1 MAKDSSKD
9 SSKETGT
16 PATSAKE
23 GGASAASK
31 PAGGKKKD
39 KAEPTASGPGG
50 ASQTSASGSSAS
62 LSPADRDKARALLS
76 ATGRNEPCHCGSGK
90 KYKKCHLLG
99 DEAAAAEP
107 PEAPDAKKNLAN
119 AWGLFEQRRPG
130 AAEKEF
136 RAALAID
143 PTLVDAR
150 VGIGMARLSANDV
163 EAARTELSAVVSAAE
178 GEFAK
183 LRSDAVKDAFTRPE
197 TQPIIRAAHAL
208 GCLAYDQER
217 FEDAYIDLERVFS
230 IDTGAVG
237 TEARLIAAK
246 ALMKQDK
253 AAEAIKVLEPATASE
268 AGASRARMGLA
279 LAQFV
284 TGAKA
289 EAEASLAEAL
299 SANPHFARA
308 VLGRIRRRVENLA
321 GSQPGS
327 VEEALVYAQTYGDVW
342 TDDAKKLLTEA
353 MEKSE
358 QEPAAKKKAAE
369 PATEAPTPA
378 AGG

>member
-1 MAKDSSKD
+1 MAKDSNKGSKATGKD
-9 SSKETGT
+9 AGKENEMT
-16 PATSAKE
+16 ATSAKE
-23 GGASAASK
+23 GAA
-31 PAGGKKKD
+31 
-39 KAEPTASGPGG
+39 
-50 ASQTSASGSSAS
+50 AS
-62 LSPADRDKARALLS
+62 LSPAEREKARALLS
-76 ATGRNEPCHCGSGK
+76 GTGRNEPCHCGSGK

-99 DEAAAAEP
+99 DEAAATEP
-107 PEAPDAKKNLAN
+107 PEAPDAKKSLAN

-163 EAARTELSAVVSAAE
+163 EAARTELSAVVTSAE
-178 GEFAK
+178 GEFTK
-183 LRSDAVKDAFTRPE
+183 LRADKVKDAFTRAE

-217 FEDAYIDLERVFS
+217 FEDAYTDLERVFS

-253 AAEAIKVLEPATASE
+253 AADAIKVLEPATASE

-284 TGAKA
+284 TGAKT
-289 EAEASLAEAL
+289 EAEASLTEAL
-299 SANPHFARA
+299 AANPHFAKA
-308 VLGRIRRRVENLA
+308 VLGRIRRRVESLA

-327 VEEALVYAQTYGDVW
+327 IEEALVYAQTYGDVW
-342 TDDAKKLLTEA
+342 TDDAKKLLTESL
-353 MEKSE
+353 EKSE
-358 QEPAAKKKAAE
+358 QDPGAKKKAPEPTAE
-369 PATEAPTPA
+369 TPTPA
-378 AGG
+378 AG